1 MSFINPFCILLCPY
15 LVSEPAKCLLTQYE
29 TRGRPGQAPKFQFP
43 LPWPVAFPAA
53 SELGR
58 SVSSDK
64 GLSHS
69 LPARSGSADAS
80 VWGGEKKGTSRSA
93 KKGICWTSGSD
104 TETVEAPHHQ
114 VGSDK
119 RGCLRRLLWKV
130 KKATWYAFRKET
142 PPNDINV
149 RCILGWKYLWCNL
162 SLILPFFKHLLHP
175 LLNISFPSSEAPSPK
190 CQLNLY

>member
-29 TRGRPGQAPKFQFP
+29 TRGRRARLRNSSFLCHGLWLFQQQVNWEDQWVQIRDSPTPCLPGGAQQM
-43 LPWPVAFPAA
+43 PVCEEEKRK
-53 SELGR
+53 ELLG
-58 SVSSDK
+58 VQ
-64 GLSHS
+64 
-69 LPARSGSADAS
+69 
-80 VWGGEKKGTSRSA
+80 